1 MQQITIIYT
10 KKEEL
15 DMDFLFAFT
24 CKSNGKNYAVIN
36 NHEEIFENNSR
47 YANLD
52 ILEIIETRGTI
63 LIASAIPENEW
74 PEVKKSLQFEVFAKM
89 N

>member
-1 MQQITIIYT
+1 MQPISIINV
-10 KKEEL
+10 KKEPLNME
-15 DMDFLFAFT
+15 FLFAFT
-24 CKSNGKNYAVIN
+24 CKTNSKNYVVIN
-36 NHEEIFENNSR
+36 NKDDIFEANSR

-52 ILEIIETRGTI
+52 ILEIVETRGTI
-63 LIASAIPENEW
+63 LIVSSIPENEW